1 LGKKGWYE
9 EYFGAIPTNKTKSLI
24 KSALKSVSL
33 TPEIIERLS
42 QRSWG
47 NEKDLQ
53 TLSNEA
59 VKLIHSDWIITRE
72 TIESYPIQIQIQT
85 LTKTQPKTIGG
96 GLRNTRAIFNR
107 KKKAYQDAEL
117 KALCIKERVR
127 LQSRGG
133 F

>member
-1 LGKKGWYE
+1 
-9 EYFGAIPTNKTKSLI
+9 
-24 KSALKSVSL
+24 LKSVSL

-59 VKLIHSDWIITRE
+59 VKLIHSDWMITRE

-85 LTKTQPKTIGG
+85 LTKTQPKTIGC

-107 KKKAYQDAEL
+107 KKKAYEEAEL

-127 LQSRGG
+127 LESRHPSPPPDKMPPHPDG